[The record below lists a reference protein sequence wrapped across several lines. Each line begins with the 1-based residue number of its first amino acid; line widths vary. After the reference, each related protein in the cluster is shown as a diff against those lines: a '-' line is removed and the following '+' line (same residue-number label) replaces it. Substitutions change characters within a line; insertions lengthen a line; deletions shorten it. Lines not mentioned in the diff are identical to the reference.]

1 VHELD
6 RAVAAAAA
14 AVRLWE
20 QSGDAERLAQ
30 GLVTLSRQ
38 QWLVEQPAAA
48 LASAERAR
56 TLLNQEADSAVHA
69 SVLLNSGAMLV
80 VCDREVE
87 AIGLL
92 DEALA
97 MAQRVGAT
105 AVVALAHNYRGS
117 ASLQLG
123 DPGGEQ
129 ELLHSV
135 EIAEATGEHEYVT
148 RGLYNLV
155 EGLWRLGRH
164 DDAIGYGDRAVDYAR
179 DRDFQIR
186 CTSPLAAHCSLRGR
200 WDEAEAHRALLDGQG
215 HPGMPA
221 RNGAVLA
228 DPAAAAH
235 GRADVLAMVAG
246 TATGPT
252 TSVAIPTALGHA
264 GHAG

>member
-1 VHELD
+1 MIAAFGPAAARDASFAGAHRQAVACYEQVLRGDLLSADERATLLDEYAWALYNVHELD
-6 RAVAAAAA
+6 RAVEAAAA

-20 QSGDAERLAQ
+20 QSGDVERLAQ

-56 TLLNQEADSAVHA
+56 TLLEGQGDSAVQA

-117 ASLQLG
+117 AS
-123 DPGGEQ
+123 
-129 ELLHSV
+129 
-135 EIAEATGEHEYVT
+135 
-148 RGLYNLV
+148 
-155 EGLWRLGRH
+155 
-164 DDAIGYGDRAVDYAR
+164 
-179 DRDFQIR
+179 
-186 CTSPLAAHCSLRGR
+186 
-200 WDEAEAHRALLDGQG
+200 
-215 HPGMPA
+215 
-221 RNGAVLA
+221 
-228 DPAAAAH
+228 PAA
-235 GRADVLAMVAG
+235 R
-246 TATGPT
+246 
-252 TSVAIPTALGHA
+252 
-264 GHAG
+264 